1 MSRHLQSVDD
11 HPTSSPPKDGRTGV
25 VLANDHRGL
34 RRSLRWL
41 LDHEPDMDVVDEASD
56 FEATVREVTRQRPD
70 VLVLDL
76 RMPDGSGTES
86 IERLHELSPA
96 TALVVTTMHETE
108 LYATRALRAGA
119 LGFVLADTADRELAD
134 AVRRAAHGLVYL
146 SPRVKFAVAVT
157 DVRRSPLRSGDPRG
171 APTLRGEHRLDRRA
185 VRGRGFDLERSV
197 Q

>member
-1 MSRHLQSVDD
+1 M
-11 HPTSSPPKDGRTGV
+11 GRALSCLLKREHDLEV
-25 VLANDHRGL
+25 VG
-34 RRSLRWL
+34 
-41 LDHEPDMDVVDEASD
+41 EAGD
-56 FEATVREVTRQRPD
+56 FEAAVREVASQRPD

-86 IERLHELSPA
+86 IERLHEISPA

-157 DVRRSPLRSGDPRG
+157 DVHRSPLRSGDPRG
-171 APTLRGEHRLDRRA
+171 APTLRGQHRLDRRA
-185 VRGRGFDLERSV
+185 VRRRGFDLERSV